1 MQKTCEKELII
12 GFTDVDFKERL
23 RPFRAFE
30 LLEDLADMHA
40 EQLGIGMESPMMEGY
55 AWVVARNHVQLFSM
69 PKLGEKIKI
78 ITWPGERQRMLY
90 PRLFKIENEEGE
102 CIGGA
107 YSIWTL
113 LDRQRQ
119 RLASHPQINALF
131 PDTEDLGVP
140 VEMPRKLKQPQ
151 PTRPPVYYTPAY
163 SDLDRNRHV
172 NNARYISWVC
182 DCFAP
187 ERYEDQTILD
197 LEINYLQQA
206 FAGEKIRMEIEE
218 QGASF
223 LIQGNNDETDVPLFR
238 AAGSFAKSK

>member
-1 MQKTCEKELII
+1 MQKTCEKELIV

-90 PRLFKIENEEGE
+90 PRLFKMENEKGE

-131 PDTEDLGVP
+131 PDT
-140 VEMPRKLKQPQ
+140 
-151 PTRPPVYYTPAY
+151 
-163 SDLDRNRHV
+163 S
-172 NNARYISWVC
+172 
-182 DCFAP
+182 
-187 ERYEDQTILD
+187 
-197 LEINYLQQA
+197 
-206 FAGEKIRMEIEE
+206 
-218 QGASF
+218 
-223 LIQGNNDETDVPLFR
+223 
-238 AAGSFAKSK
+238 

>member
-69 PKLGEKIKI
+69 PKLGQTIKI

>member
-1 MQKTCEKELII
+1 MQKTCEKELIV

-90 PRLFKIENEEGE
+90 PRLFKMENEKGE

-113 LDRQRQ
+113 LDSQRQ

-131 PDTEDLGVP
+131 PDTSEMQSP
-140 VEMPRKLKQPQ
+140 VNAPKKLKAPV
-151 PTRPPVYYTPAY
+151 PTRAPRYYTPAY
-163 SDLDRNRHV
+163 SDLD
-172 NNARYISWVC
+172 
-182 DCFAP
+182 
-187 ERYEDQTILD
+187 
-197 LEINYLQQA
+197 
-206 FAGEKIRMEIEE
+206 
-218 QGASF
+218 
-223 LIQGNNDETDVPLFR
+223 LF
-238 AAGSFAKSK
+238 

>member
-1 MQKTCEKELII
+1 MQKTCEKELIV

-69 PKLGEKIKI
+69 PKLGQTIKI

>member
-69 PKLGEKIKI
+69 PKLGQTIKI

-182 DCFAP
+182 DCFAS